1 MFDSMMGVLLAFWHQ
16 DFSALMAPGS
26 AGIIYIVVATLIFW
40 KVVLFLLRHFRA
52 IV

>member
-26 AGIIYIVVATLIFW
+26 AGIIYIVVATLIF
-40 KVVLFLLRHFRA
+40 LESGFIPAAPFPSIA
-52 IV
+52 

>member
-26 AGIIYIVVATLIFW
+26 AGIIYIVVATLM
-40 KVVLFLLRHFRA
+40 VLFLLRHFRA
-52 IV
+52 IA